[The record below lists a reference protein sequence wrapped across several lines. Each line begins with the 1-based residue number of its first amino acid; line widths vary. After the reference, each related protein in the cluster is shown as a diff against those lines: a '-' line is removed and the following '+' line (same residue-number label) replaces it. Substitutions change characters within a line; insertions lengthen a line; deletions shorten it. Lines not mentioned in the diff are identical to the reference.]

1 MKPQG
6 KRRICMLAGLL
17 VLLATGCRPEA
28 ARDAG
33 SIAEAH
39 RPDLVPL
46 VRAMPTSSMDE
57 PLAVEFDVD
66 VPSRNSSPTLM
77 IGIRVNRTVDVA
89 ALEALVD
96 VQASGLQA
104 NVSMARLES
113 GGWKDVPLLRLES
126 IIGEPART
134 IPIPADG
141 RVTSAWLDDADVLA
155 LQNAGLERPGDTYA
169 QLAFAW
175 ARNPSPGRY
184 RVEVQLHS
192 PLPQLEPFHPELLVA
207 YLRRPK

>member
-1 MKPQG
+1 MTPHG
-6 KRRICMLAGLL
+6 MRRICMLAALL
-17 VLLATGCRPEA
+17 VLLATACRPDA
-28 ARDAG
+28 ARDEG

-46 VRAMPTSSMDE
+46 VRAMPTSSMDA
-57 PLAVEFDVD
+57 PLTVEFDVAA
-66 VPSRNSSPTLM
+66 PSKNSSPTLM
-77 IGIRVNRTVDVA
+77 IGIRVNRTDDVP
-89 ALEALVD
+89 ALEALID

-113 GGWKDVPLLRLES
+113 GGWKGVPLLRLES

-141 RVTSAWLDDADVLA
+141 RITSAWLDDADVLA

>member
-1 MKPQG
+1 
-6 KRRICMLAGLL
+6 
-17 VLLATGCRPEA
+17 
-28 ARDAG
+28 
-33 SIAEAH
+33 
-39 RPDLVPL
+39 
-46 VRAMPTSSMDE
+46 MPTTPMDV
-57 PLAVEFDVD
+57 PSTIEFDVD
-66 VPSRNSSPTLM
+66 APSKNSAPTLM
-77 IGIRVNRTVDVA
+77 IGIRVNRTADIA

-96 VQASGLQA
+96 VQASGLQGK
-104 NVSMARLES
+104 VSMWRLGL
-113 GGWKDVPLLRLES
+113 GGWTDVPLYRLES

-141 RVTSAWLDDADVLA
+141 RVTNAWLDDADVLS
-155 LQNAGLERPGDTYA
+155 LQNAGLERPGDNYA

-192 PLPQLEPFHPELLVA
+192 PMPWLEPHHPELLIA

>member
-1 MKPQG
+1 MTPHG

-17 VLLATGCRPEA
+17 VLLATACRPDA

-46 VRAMPTSSMDE
+46 VRAMPTTSMDA
-57 PLAVEFDVD
+57 PLTVEFDVAA
-66 VPSRNSSPTLM
+66 PRKNSSPTLM
-77 IGIRVNRTVDVA
+77 IGIRVDRTDNTTAFGALADVR
-89 ALEALVD
+89 
-96 VQASGLQA
+96 ASGFQA
-104 NVSMARLES
+104 KVSMQRLES
-113 GGWKDVPLLRLES
+113 SGWKDVPLLRLES

-134 IPIPADG
+134 IPIPTDG

-192 PLPQLEPFHPELLVA
+192 PLTQLDPYHPELLIA

>member
-1 MKPQG
+1 MRPQE

-33 SIAEAH
+33 SIAAAH

-46 VRAMPTSSMDE
+46 VRAMPTSSMDA
-57 PLAVEFDVD
+57 PLTVEFDVAA
-66 VPSRNSSPTLM
+66 PSKDSSPTLM
-77 IGIRVNRTVDVA
+77 IGIRVDRTDNTAAFWALADVR
-89 ALEALVD
+89 
-96 VQASGLQA
+96 ASELQA
-104 NVSMARLES
+104 KVSMQRLES
-113 GGWKDVPLLRLES
+113 SGWKDVPLHRLEWV
-126 IIGEPART
+126 IGEPART

-141 RVTSAWLDDADVLA
+141 RVTNAWLDDVDVLA
-155 LQNAGLERPGDTYA
+155 LQNAGLERPDDNYA

-192 PLPQLEPFHPELLVA
+192 PLPQLEPYQPELLVA

>member
-1 MKPQG
+1 MTPHG

-17 VLLATGCRPEA
+17 VLLATACRPDA

-46 VRAMPTSSMDE
+46 VRAMPTTSMDA
-57 PLAVEFDVD
+57 PLTVEFDVAA
-66 VPSRNSSPTLM
+66 PRKNSSPTLM
-77 IGIRVNRTVDVA
+77 IGIRVDRTDNTTA
-89 ALEALVD
+89 FGALAD
-96 VQASGLQA
+96 ARASGFQA
-104 NVSMARLES
+104 KVSMQRLES
-113 GGWKDVPLLRLES
+113 SGWKDVPLLRLES

-192 PLPQLEPFHPELLVA
+192 PLTQLDPYHPELLIA

>member
-46 VRAMPTSSMDE
+46 VRAMPTSPMDE

-77 IGIRVNRTVDVA
+77 IGIRVNRTDDIA

-96 VQASGLQA
+96 VQASGFQA
-104 NVSMARLES
+104 NVSMQRLEL
-113 GGWKDVPLLRLES
+113 GGWTDVPLHRLES
-126 IIGEPART
+126 IIGEPTRT

-155 LQNAGLERPGDTYA
+155 LQNAGLERAGDTYA

-192 PLPQLEPFHPELLVA
+192 PLTQLDPYHPELLIA

>member
-1 MKPQG
+1 MKPHG
-6 KRRICMLAGLL
+6 RRRICILAGLL
-17 VLLATGCRPEA
+17 VVLATACRPEP
-28 ARDAG
+28 ARDGG

-39 RPDLVPL
+39 RSDLVPL

-77 IGIRVNRTVDVA
+77 IGIRVNRTDDIP

-113 GGWKDVPLLRLES
+113 GGWKDVPLHRLEWV
-126 IIGEPART
+126 IGEPART
-134 IPIPADG
+134 IPIPPDG
-141 RVTSAWLDDADVLA
+141 RVTNAWLDDVDVLA

-169 QLAFAW
+169 QAAFAW
-175 ARNPSPGRY
+175 ARNPVPGRY

-192 PLPQLEPFHPELLVA
+192 PLPRLEPYHPELLVA

>member
-46 VRAMPTSSMDE
+46 VRAMPTTSMDA
-57 PLAVEFDVD
+57 PLTVEFDVAA
-66 VPSRNSSPTLM
+66 PSKNSSPTLM
-77 IGIRVNRTVDVA
+77 IGIRVDRTDNTAAFGALADVR
-89 ALEALVD
+89 
-96 VQASGLQA
+96 ASGFQA
-104 NVSMARLES
+104 KVSMQRLES
-113 GGWKDVPLLRLES
+113 RGWKDVPLLRLES
-126 IIGEPART
+126 IIGGPART

-155 LQNAGLERPGDTYA
+155 LQNAGLERPGDNYA

-175 ARNPSPGRY
+175 TRNPSPGRY

-192 PLPQLEPFHPELLVA
+192 PLTQLDPYHPELLIA

>member
-46 VRAMPTSSMDE
+46 VRAMPTTSMDA
-57 PLAVEFDVD
+57 PLTVEFDVAA
-66 VPSRNSSPTLM
+66 PSKNSSPTLM
-77 IGIRVNRTVDVA
+77 IGIRVNRTVEIA
-89 ALEALVD
+89 ALEALGD

-104 NVSMARLES
+104 DVSMARLES
-113 GGWKDVPLLRLES
+113 GGWEDVPLLRLES

-155 LQNAGLERPGDTYA
+155 LQNAGLERTGDTYA

-192 PLPQLEPFHPELLVA
+192 PLTQLDPYHPELLIA

>member
-6 KRRICMLAGLL
+6 KRRICILAGLL

-28 ARDAG
+28 ERDAG

-39 RPDLVPL
+39 RPGLVPL
-46 VRAMPTSSMDE
+46 VRAMPTTSMDE
-57 PLAVEFDVD
+57 PLRVEFEVD
-66 VPSRNSSPTLM
+66 APSKNSSPTLM
-77 IGIRVNRTVDVA
+77 IGIRVNRTDDIS
-89 ALEALVD
+89 ALKALVD

-104 NVSMARLES
+104 NVSMERLES
-113 GGWKDVPLLRLES
+113 GGWTHVPLHRLEW

-155 LQNAGLERPGDTYA
+155 LQSAGLERPGDTYA

-175 ARNPSPGRY
+175 ARNPVPGRY

-192 PLPQLEPFHPELLVA
+192 PMPQLEPHPPELLIA

>member
-1 MKPQG
+1 MKPHG

-17 VLLATGCRPEA
+17 VLLATGCRLEA

-39 RPDLVPL
+39 RPNLVPL
-46 VRAMPTSSMDE
+46 VRAMPASPMDA
-57 PLAVEFDVD
+57 PLTVEFDVAA
-66 VPSRNSSPTLM
+66 PSKNSSPTLM
-77 IGIRVNRTVDVA
+77 IGIRVNRTDDVP

-141 RVTSAWLDDADVLA
+141 RVNSAWLDDADVLA

-184 RVEVQLHS
+184 RVEVKLHS
-192 PLPQLEPFHPELLVA
+192 PLTQLDPYHPELLIA

>member
-1 MKPQG
+1 MKPQE

-46 VRAMPTSSMDE
+46 VRAMPTSPMDE

-66 VPSRNSSPTLM
+66 VPSKNSSPTLM
-77 IGIRVNRTVDVA
+77 IGIRVNRTDNVP

-126 IIGEPART
+126 IIGEPA
-134 IPIPADG
+134 
-141 RVTSAWLDDADVLA
+141 
-155 LQNAGLERPGDTYA
+155 
-169 QLAFAW
+169 
-175 ARNPSPGRY
+175 
-184 RVEVQLHS
+184 
-192 PLPQLEPFHPELLVA
+192 
-207 YLRRPK
+207 

>member
-1 MKPQG
+1 MTPHG
-6 KRRICMLAGLL
+6 MRRICMLAALL
-17 VLLATGCRPEA
+17 VLLATACRPDA
-28 ARDAG
+28 ARDEG

-39 RPDLVPL
+39 RPDLEPL
-46 VRAMPTSSMDE
+46 VRAMPTSSMDA
-57 PLAVEFDVD
+57 PLTVEFDVAA
-66 VPSRNSSPTLM
+66 PSKNSSPTLM
-77 IGIRVNRTVDVA
+77 IGIRVDRTDNIAAFGALADVRA
-89 ALEALVD
+89 TGF
-96 VQASGLQA
+96 QAK
-104 NVSMARLES
+104 VSMQRLES
-113 GGWKDVPLLRLES
+113 SGWKDVPLLRLES
-126 IIGEPART
+126 IIGEPARA

-155 LQNAGLERPGDTYA
+155 LQSAGLGRPDDNYA

-192 PLPQLEPFHPELLVA
+192 PLPQLEPYHPELLVA

>member
-28 ARDAG
+28 AGDAG

-46 VRAMPTSSMDE
+46 VRAMPTTSMDA
-57 PLAVEFDVD
+57 PLTVEFDVD

-77 IGIRVNRTVDVA
+77 IGIRVNRTDDVP

-134 IPIPADG
+134 MLTYWRCRMLGWNDPVIPTHSWPSHGHAIPRRADTG
-141 RVTSAWLDDADVLA
+141 LKCNCIRPCRSLSRSTRNCWLLTC
-155 LQNAGLERPGDTYA
+155 AGPNKA
-169 QLAFAW
+169 ASPPP
-175 ARNPSPGRY
+175 AR
-184 RVEVQLHS
+184 
-192 PLPQLEPFHPELLVA
+192 
-207 YLRRPK
+207 

>member
-28 ARDAG
+28 ERDAG

-46 VRAMPTSSMDE
+46 VRAMPTTPMDV
-57 PLAVEFDVD
+57 PLTIEFDVD
-66 VPSRNSSPTLM
+66 APSKNSAPTLM
-77 IGIRVNRTVDVA
+77 IGIRVNRTDDIA

-96 VQASGLQA
+96 VQASGLQGKA
-104 NVSMARLES
+104 SMWRLVL
-113 GGWKDVPLLRLES
+113 GGWTDVPLHRLES

-141 RVTSAWLDDADVLA
+141 RVTNAWLDDADVLA

-192 PLPQLEPFHPELLVA
+192 PLPQLEPYQPELLVA

>member
-1 MKPQG
+1 
-6 KRRICMLAGLL
+6 MLAGLL
-17 VLLATGCRPEA
+17 VLLATACRPEA
-28 ARDAG
+28 ARDEG

-46 VRAMPTSSMDE
+46 VRAMPTTSMDA
-57 PLAVEFDVD
+57 PLTVEFDVAA
-66 VPSRNSSPTLM
+66 PSKNSSPTLM
-77 IGIRVNRTVDVA
+77 IGIRVDRTDNTAAFGALADVR
-89 ALEALVD
+89 
-96 VQASGLQA
+96 ASGFQA
-104 NVSMARLES
+104 EVSMQRLES
-113 GGWKDVPLLRLES
+113 SGWKDVPLLRLES

-155 LQNAGLERPGDTYA
+155 LQNTGLERPGDTYA

-192 PLPQLEPFHPELLVA
+192 PLPQLEPYHPELLVA

>member
-1 MKPQG
+1 M
-6 KRRICMLAGLL
+6 
-17 VLLATGCRPEA
+17 
-28 ARDAG
+28 DA
-33 SIAEAH
+33 
-39 RPDLVPL
+39 PL
-46 VRAMPTSSMDE
+46 T
-57 PLAVEFDVD
+57 VEFDVAA
-66 VPSRNSSPTLM
+66 PRKNSSPTLM
-77 IGIRVNRTVDVA
+77 IGIRVDRTDNTTA
-89 ALEALVD
+89 FGALAD
-96 VQASGLQA
+96 ARASGFQA
-104 NVSMARLES
+104 EVSMQRLES
-113 GGWKDVPLLRLES
+113 SGWKDVPLLRLES

-192 PLPQLEPFHPELLVA
+192 PLTQLDPYHPELLIA

>member
-28 ARDAG
+28 AGDAG

-46 VRAMPTSSMDE
+46 VRAMPTTSMDA
-57 PLAVEFDVD
+57 PLTVEFDVAA
-66 VPSRNSSPTLM
+66 PSKNSSPTLM
-77 IGIRVNRTVDVA
+77 IGIRVNRTDDIA
-89 ALEALVD
+89 ALEALGD

-184 RVEVQLHS
+184 RVEVQLHR
-192 PLPQLEPFHPELLVA
+192 L
-207 YLRRPK
+207 

>member
-1 MKPQG
+1 MTPYG
-6 KRRICMLAGLL
+6 MRRICMLAALL
-17 VLLATGCRPEA
+17 VLLATACRPDA
-28 ARDAG
+28 ARDEG

-46 VRAMPTSSMDE
+46 VRAMPTSSMDA
-57 PLAVEFDVD
+57 PLTVEFDVAA
-66 VPSRNSSPTLM
+66 PSKNSSPTLM
-77 IGIRVNRTVDVA
+77 IGIRVDRTDNTAAFWALADVR
-89 ALEALVD
+89 
-96 VQASGLQA
+96 ASGFQA
-104 NVSMARLES
+104 KVSMQRLES
-113 GGWKDVPLLRLES
+113 SGWKDVPLHRLEWV
-126 IIGEPART
+126 IGERART

-141 RVTSAWLDDADVLA
+141 RVTNAWLDDVDVLA
-155 LQNAGLERPGDTYA
+155 LQNAGLERPDDNYA

-192 PLPQLEPFHPELLVA
+192 PLPQLEPYQPELLVA

>member
-6 KRRICMLAGLL
+6 KRRIFMLAGLL

-28 ARDAG
+28 ERDAG
-33 SIAEAH
+33 SIAAAH

-46 VRAMPTSSMDE
+46 VRAMPTTPMDV
-57 PLAVEFDVD
+57 PLTMEFDVD
-66 VPSRNSSPTLM
+66 APSKNSAPTLM
-77 IGIRVNRTVDVA
+77 IGIRVNRTDDIA

-96 VQASGLQA
+96 VQASGFQGK
-104 NVSMARLES
+104 VSMWRLGL
-113 GGWKDVPLLRLES
+113 GGWTDVPLYRLES

-141 RVTSAWLDDADVLA
+141 RVTNAWLDDADVLS
-155 LQNAGLERPGDTYA
+155 LRNAGLERPGDNYA

-175 ARNPSPGRY
+175 ARNPVPGRY

-192 PLPQLEPFHPELLVA
+192 PMPQLEPHPPELLIA

>member
-28 ARDAG
+28 AGDAG

-39 RPDLVPL
+39 RPDLAPL
-46 VRAMPTSSMDE
+46 VRAMPTTSMDA
-57 PLAVEFDVD
+57 PLTVEFDVAA
-66 VPSRNSSPTLM
+66 PSKNSSPTLM
-77 IGIRVNRTVDVA
+77 IGIRVNRTDDIA
-89 ALEALVD
+89 ALEALGD

-192 PLPQLEPFHPELLVA
+192 PLTQLDPYHPELLIA

>member
-17 VLLATGCRPEA
+17 VLLATACRPDA

-46 VRAMPTSSMDE
+46 VRAMPTTAMDA
-57 PLAVEFDVD
+57 PLTVEFDVAA
-66 VPSRNSSPTLM
+66 PSKNSSPTLM
-77 IGIRVNRTVDVA
+77 IGIRVDRTDNTA
-89 ALEALVD
+89 ALGALAD
-96 VQASGLQA
+96 VRASGFQA
-104 NVSMARLES
+104 KVSMQRLES
-113 GGWKDVPLLRLES
+113 SGWTDVPLLRLES

-155 LQNAGLERPGDTYA
+155 LQNAGLERPGNTYA

-184 RVEVQLHS
+184 RIEVQLHS
-192 PLPQLEPFHPELLVA
+192 PLTQLDPYHPELLIA

>member
-1 MKPQG
+1 M
-6 KRRICMLAGLL
+6 
-17 VLLATGCRPEA
+17 T
-28 ARDAG
+28 
-33 SIAEAH
+33 
-39 RPDLVPL
+39 
-46 VRAMPTSSMDE
+46 
-57 PLAVEFDVD
+57 VEFDVAA
-66 VPSRNSSPTLM
+66 PSKNSSPTLM
-77 IGIRVNRTVDVA
+77 IGIRVNRTDDIA
-89 ALEALVD
+89 ALEALGD

-184 RVEVQLHS
+184 RVEVQLYS
-192 PLPQLEPFHPELLVA
+192 PLPQLEPYQPELLVA

>member
-6 KRRICMLAGLL
+6 KRRIFMLAGLL

-28 ARDAG
+28 ERDAG
-33 SIAEAH
+33 SIAAAH

-46 VRAMPTSSMDE
+46 VRAMPTTPMDV
-57 PLAVEFDVD
+57 PLTMEFDVD
-66 VPSRNSSPTLM
+66 APSKNSAPTLM
-77 IGIRVNRTVDVA
+77 IGIRVNRTDDIA

-96 VQASGLQA
+96 VQASGLQGK
-104 NVSMARLES
+104 VSMWRLGL
-113 GGWKDVPLLRLES
+113 GGWTDVPLHRLES

-141 RVTSAWLDDADVLA
+141 RVTNAWLDDADVLS
-155 LQNAGLERPGDTYA
+155 LQNAGLERPGDNYA

-175 ARNPSPGRY
+175 ARNPVPGRY

-192 PLPQLEPFHPELLVA
+192 PMSRLEPHHPELLIA